1 MSPRLILLV
10 TTQRGHPP
18 RAAEQPPGE
27 SRKPDHSHKTLLD
40 YSRSKSLEFA
50 QEQRRMSNKPTLLAE
65 LIAEFL
71 GTFVLILFGT
81 GVVAMVVLFPANV
94 PPGTA
99 HGGYTNITLGWG
111 LAVTMGIYIA
121 GKVSGGHLNP
131 AVTLTLAVF
140 RGFPW
145 RKVLPYFVAQ
155 TAGAF
160 LAAALVY
167 RNYLPAFHQF
177 DPHLDKTAG
186 VFTTFPA
193 FPELLQA
200 GFLDQVIGT
209 ALLLLMVLA
218 ITDEL
223 NVPPGANLAPAMIG
237 LVVVAIGMSFGGM
250 HGYAINPARDFGP
263 RLFTAIAGFKNNG
276 LTDGPRVW
284 WVPVVAPLLGGL
296 VGAAVYDFGIR
307 QFLRASQPSS

>member
-1 MSPRLILLV
+1 MNNKFPLV
-10 TTQRGHPP
+10 
-18 RAAEQPPGE
+18 
-27 SRKPDHSHKTLLD
+27 
-40 YSRSKSLEFA
+40 
-50 QEQRRMSNKPTLLAE
+50 AE

-71 GTFVLILFGT
+71 GTFVLILFGV
-81 GVVAMVVLFPANV
+81 GVVAMVVLFPSSTPAEII
-94 PPGTA
+94 

-111 LAVTMGIYIA
+111 LAVTMGIYVA
-121 GKVSGGHLNP
+121 GTVSGGHLNP
-131 AVTLTLAVF
+131 AVTLAMAVF

-145 RKVLPYFVAQ
+145 RKVLPYFIAQ

-177 DPHLDKTAG
+177 DPQLGKTAG

-193 FPELLQA
+193 FPAFLQA

-218 ITDEL
+218 ITDEF
-223 NVPPGANLAPAMIG
+223 NVPPGANLAPAIIG

-263 RLFTAIAGFKNNG
+263 RLFTAVAGFRNNG

-284 WVPVVAPLLGGL
+284 WVPVLAPLLGGL

-307 QFLRASQPSS
+307 RFLRAYRPSSTPSS